1 MTSLQI
7 LIADDDAE
15 DLELLEEAILD
26 AEPNSSID
34 KAMSG
39 KGALQY
45 LDRYS
50 AKDVPH
56 LIVLDYNMPGITG
69 SDILNLIGQQERFSK
84 VPKVI
89 LSTSS
94 APTHIN
100 ECLNKGATEYF
111 VKPTTKNELDEIVRK
126 MFALIPGYPSVNGK

>member
-1 MTSLQI
+1 MTPLQI

-45 LDRYS
+45 LDGYT
-50 AKDVPH
+50 AKEVPH

-69 SDILNLIGQQERFSK
+69 SDILNMIGQQERFSY

-100 ECLNKGATEYF
+100 E
-111 VKPTTKNELDEIVRK
+111 
-126 MFALIPGYPSVNGK
+126 